1 MQIPE
6 ENNHEIKA
14 TRYTF
19 SLVSDTDAE
28 KSCFLCRV
36 KNPYQ
41 QFLIFLSFMNIFKSS
56 RLQIFFK
63 IDPLKNFAIF

>member
-14 TRYTF
+14 TRYIF

-28 KSCFLCRV
+28 KSCFFVEL
-36 KNPYQ
+36 KI
-41 QFLIFLSFMNIFKSS
+41 LIN
-56 RLQIFFK
+56 
-63 IDPLKNFAIF
+63 NF